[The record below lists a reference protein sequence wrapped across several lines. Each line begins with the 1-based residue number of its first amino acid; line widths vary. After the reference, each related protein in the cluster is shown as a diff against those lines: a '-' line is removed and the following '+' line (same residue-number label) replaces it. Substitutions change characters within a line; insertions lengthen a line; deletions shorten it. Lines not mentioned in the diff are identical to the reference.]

1 MKRIWEYIKKLTQA
15 NSNESSKR
23 FLAMYVTLVL
33 ITFLVIMYT
42 NKTNVELIIG
52 ELITFVLSLVTVG
65 AWEKRNF
72 NKYKKDEEEEKVD
85 SIH

>member
-1 MKRIWEYIKKLTQA
+1 MKRIWQYIKKLTQS

-23 FLAMYVTLVL
+23 FLAMYVTLIL

-42 NKTNVELIIG
+42 NKQNVELIIG
-52 ELITFVLSLVTVG
+52 ELIAFVLSLVTVG
-65 AWEKRNF
+65 AWEKRNI
-72 NKYKKDEEEEKVD
+72 NKYKNEEEDKVD